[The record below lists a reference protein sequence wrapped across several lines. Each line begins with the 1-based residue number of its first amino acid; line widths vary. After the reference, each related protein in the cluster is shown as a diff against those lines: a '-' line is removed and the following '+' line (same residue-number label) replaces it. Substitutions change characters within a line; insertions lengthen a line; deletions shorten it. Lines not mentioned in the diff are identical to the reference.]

1 MIKILVSEGVINP
14 QIMKYPSKY
23 SIINTVQTINLSVG
37 WNEFDDLKCGF
48 YFCDDLIFNSSIEKI
63 DLSEYDTSD
72 ITNMSSMFSRCTRLK
87 ELDTKKF
94 NTLNVTDMRYMFHK
108 CVNLVELDLSSF
120 DTRNVT
126 VIDSM
131 FDNCLSLVRLD
142 LSNFNMKNIR
152 TFSDMFY
159 NCERLKYIKCTKE
172 FKKWCLKNQYE
183 IDLPSCLCEGGDGVW
198 DIID

>member
-1 MIKILVSEGVINP
+1 MIKILVREGAINP
-14 QIMKYPSKY
+14 QIMKYPSKH

-37 WNEFDDLKCGF
+37 WNEFDDLECGF
-48 YFCDDLIFNSSIEKI
+48 YFCDDLYFNSSIEKI
-63 DLSEYDTSD
+63 DLSEYDTSE
-72 ITNMSSMFSRCTRLK
+72 ITNMSGMFSRCTRLK

-94 NTLNVTDMRYMFHK
+94 NTLNVTDMCYMFHE

-120 DTRNVT
+120 NTRNVT
-126 VIDSM
+126 VIDGM
-131 FDNCLSLVRLD
+131 FEDCISLVRLD
-142 LSNFNMKNIR
+142 LSNFNMSNIR
-152 TFSDMFY
+152 TFNDMFY
-159 NCERLKYIKCTKE
+159 NCERLKYIRCTKE